1 MTRPAFWSGP
11 LTPEGEGTKP
21 RADAN
26 DPPPAR
32 LEYAPM
38 DFRLPSLGEGIDSA
52 TVTAV
57 LVKPG
62 DAVTAGQNV
71 LAVETDKAAMEVEA
85 DAAGTVEAVLV
96 KQGDK
101 VPVGGPVYRLAG
113 AGAAKAAAPAS
124 PPPPPAAKPAPASPP
139 PTAPAAPSGGASE
152 FRLPNLGEGIDA
164 ATVTA
169 VLVKPG
175 DAVKPGTPVVSVE
188 TDKASMEV
196 EADTAGTVAAVRV
209 KQGDKLP
216 IGAVILSLSGG
227 AAPAEAPSKP
237 AAPTEAAPAPAG
249 PARAAS
255 PAPAPHANGT
265 PAKSAEVVPAGP
277 ATRRLARELGVGL
290 GEVKGSGRGGRV
302 TLDDVKSF
310 VRDERQK
317 VKAAPAGGAGGLSG
331 KTVADSFTTPP
342 LPDFSKFGEVERKPV
357 AKIRET
363 IAKNLTVA
371 WRTMPMVTQHDQADI
386 TDLEAGRKR
395 IVDALPKG
403 APKIT
408 MTVLAIKACVA
419 ALRDFPQFN
428 SSYDMNA
435 GELVVKKYYHVG
447 IAVDTERG
455 LVVPVIK
462 DADKKSI
469 RDIAAEVVGL
479 ADKARAGKLGLD
491 DMRGGTFTIT
501 NLGGIGGTFFTPIV
515 NYPEVAILGLSR
527 SALQPV
533 VRDGQVVPRLVMPLS
548 LTYDHRVVDGADGAR
563 FTTRLVQLFSDPLRL
578 LMES

>member
-1 MTRPAFWSGP
+1 
-11 LTPEGEGTKP
+11 
-21 RADAN
+21 
-26 DPPPAR
+26 
-32 LEYAPM
+32 M

-62 DAVTAGQNV
+62 DTIAVGQSV
-71 LAVETDKAAMEVEA
+71 VSVETDKAAMEVEA

-101 VPVGGPVYRLAG
+101 VPVGAPVYRLAG
-113 AGAAKAAAPAS
+113 AGSAPKAAAPA
-124 PPPPPAAKPAPASPP
+124 PAPPAAKPQAAQ
-139 PTAPAAPSGGASE
+139 PAAPATGASE
-152 FRLPNLGEGIDA
+152 FRLPNLGEGIES

-188 TDKASMEV
+188 TDKAAMEV
-196 EADTAGTVAAVRV
+196 EADSAGTVAAVLV
-209 KQGDKLP
+209 KQGDKLT
-216 IGAVILSLSGG
+216 IGSPILSLSGG
-227 AAPAEAPSKP
+227 AAPA
-237 AAPTEAAPAPAG
+237 AAPAKTTPA
-249 PARAAS
+249 ATAA
-255 PAPAPHANGT
+255 APAKAAAPAQAAHANGT
-265 PAKSAEVVPAGP
+265 ATKTAEVIPAGP
-277 ATRRLARELGVGL
+277 ATRRLARELGVAL
-290 GEVKGSGRGGRV
+290 TELKGSGRGGRV
-302 TLDDVKSF
+302 TLDDIKGF

-317 VKAAPAGGAGGLSG
+317 VKAAPGGGGAGNLSG

-342 LPDFSKFGEVERKPV
+342 LPDFSKYGEVERKPV
-357 AKIRET
+357 ANIRKKIAE
-363 IAKNLTVA
+363 NLTVA

-386 TDLEAGRKR
+386 TDLESGRKR
-395 IVDALPKG
+395 VVDSLPKG
-403 APKIT
+403 TPKIT

-419 ALRDFPQFN
+419 ALRDFPTFN

-435 GELVVKKYYHVG
+435 GELVLKKYFHIG

-469 RDIAAEVVGL
+469 RDIAAEVVVL
-479 ADKARAGKLGLD
+479 ADKARAGKLGID

-501 NLGGIGGTFFTPIV
+501 NLGGIGGTIFTPNV

-533 VRDGQVVPRLVMPLS
+533 VRDGQIVPRLMMPLS
-548 LTYDHRVVDGADGAR
+548 LSFDHRVVDGADGAR

-578 LMES
+578 LMDS